1 MSSNTTNVYQEHLR
15 AALMQRCGDPNIMHY
30 IQGAAGPVYHQTVAA
45 IHPGQ
50 IVMFK
55 HCLPAGTGFVA
66 APPPPAVLPAK
77 ENDKP
82 AAAAP
87 IAQDSATTASSSGK
101 RGRKAQHAVVL
112 EAAEQLL
119 QQIVTGIQHE
129 PPPIPAPVEKKPK
142 TVIPAPMG
150 AVVQKQQE
158 GSEYQI
164 LSNGKVRF
172 RKVVYEPSQFRML
185 KSVNGHEYTVYI
197 RERRRLEDGRTAW
210 ELLFVCDPENEEYKR
225 GRYTTEHDTLDGDPR
240 FSPVLDV
247 ADLNLNLFAWWHRQ
261 ATPPFNVKPSIF
273 ETLYFPKYYKTTGR
287 ISLPHQNPEHIYY
300 RHGDWVTFT
309 RKGRHVL
316 AYVLF
321 ASRTEAMYRC
331 SRRDRVYYCVLTLCE
346 KCSCDVVYDEDIE
359 GPLIELH
366 RKPLPHECWW
376 FTDAEYF
383 RSIPDFQQKL
393 TYVSR
398 PRAGFEPG
406 HIISVPVPNSQQ
418 RVCAKILKVVT
429 ELGTG
434 KIKGY
439 QASPRSSLI
448 MLALF
453 FIISSCRSC
462 SRTTILVARSSPS
475 TIPRT
480 WCSARMSN
488 GTLLL
493 TGGLGP
499 RAFELFFHSF
509 FFSSYPLTSTL

>member
-1 MSSNTTNVYQEHLR
+1 MSNTNTTNVYQEHLR

-30 IQGAAGPVYHQTVAA
+30 IQGAAGPIYHQTVAA

-55 HCLPAGTGFVA
+55 HCLPAGTAFVA
-66 APPPPAVLPAK
+66 APPSPAGLLPAK

-82 AAAAP
+82 AA
-87 IAQDSATTASSSGK
+87 IAQDTTMTASSSGK
-101 RGRKAQHAVVL
+101 RGRRAQHAVVL

-150 AVVQKQQE
+150 AAQKQQE
-158 GSEYQI
+158 GPEYQV

-172 RKVVYEPSQFRML
+172 RKVIYEPSQFRML
-185 KSVNGHEYTVYI
+185 KSVNGHEYAVYI
-197 RERRRLEDGRTAW
+197 RERRKLEDGRTAW
-210 ELLFVCDPENEEYKR
+210 ELLFVCDLEGEEYKR

-383 RSIPDFQQKL
+383 RSIPEFQQKL

-406 HIISVPVPNSQQ
+406 HIISVPVPNSEQ

-434 KIKGY
+434 KVKGY
-439 QASPRSSLI
+439 QASPRSSCLSLI
-448 MLALF
+448 MLAL

-462 SRTTILVARSSPS
+462 SHTTILVARSSPS

-493 TGGLGP
+493 TGLGP

-509 FFSSYPLTSTL
+509 FFSSYPLPSTL